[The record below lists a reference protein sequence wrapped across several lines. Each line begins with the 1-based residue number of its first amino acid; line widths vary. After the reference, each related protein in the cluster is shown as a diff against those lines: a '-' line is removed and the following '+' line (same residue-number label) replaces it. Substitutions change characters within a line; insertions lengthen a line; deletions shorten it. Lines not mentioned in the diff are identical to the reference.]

1 MLVSDIINGAF
12 EDLGVISVN
21 ETITTAMQSDA
32 FLYLNPLLDQVS
44 AEGLGVPSQVMQSF
58 PLFSGVV
65 AYTFGPSGTWATTGG
80 LQQLKVTAWRAASSD
95 MLRGGPA
102 LRMDEFGIACTQ
114 AQKDL
119 IAANVAAILQ
129 SLDSA
134 AKSILAL
141 PVPPTLTELSTA
153 FPNANVRVWPPP
165 SAAPGSVELAYT
177 TPLVAFAAV
186 GSTVTLP
193 PGGWL
198 QMLRW
203 NLARELYSRYP
214 SPSRQKLI
222 WERAD
227 ATKDILRAQAAMPAR
242 SSETQ
247 PQPDPQQQQAQQ

>member
-1 MLVSDIINGAF
+1 M
-12 EDLGVISVN
+12 
-21 ETITTAMQSDA
+21 
-32 FLYLNPLLDQVS
+32 
-44 AEGLGVPSQVMQSF
+44 
-58 PLFSGVV
+58 
-65 AYTFGPSGTWATTGG
+65 
-80 LQQLKVTAWRAASSD
+80 
-95 MLRGGPA
+95 
-102 LRMDEFGIACTQ
+102 
-114 AQKDL
+114 
-119 IAANVAAILQ
+119 
-129 SLDSA
+129 
-134 AKSILAL
+134 
-141 PVPPTLTELSTA
+141 PVPPTLTELSTTFAGLVTAIPLTTVAPIPTLLGVDTA

-227 ATKDILRAQAAMPAR
+227 ANKDILRAQAAMPAR

>member
-141 PVPPTLTELSTA
+141 PVPPTLTELSTTFAGLVTAIPLTTVAPIPTLLGVDTA
-153 FPNANVRVWPPP
+153 FPNPHR
-165 SAAPGSVELAYT
+165 SAA
-177 TPLVAFAAV
+177 
-186 GSTVTLP
+186 
-193 PGGWL
+193 
-198 QMLRW
+198 R
-203 NLARELYSRYP
+203 
-214 SPSRQKLI
+214 
-222 WERAD
+222 
-227 ATKDILRAQAAMPAR
+227 
-242 SSETQ
+242 
-247 PQPDPQQQQAQQ
+247 